1 MKHSLFFVFL
11 AFFLVACSKQESGEQ
26 ELLDSTAYRLPK
38 VIEYNSTSVQ
48 VVIDKPEI
56 GEVDVL
62 LVFHGTVSGDDKLL
76 DAANNALDV
85 FKKLLVN
92 NPVLIVSVAYPQ
104 EGLRMGDNIVYAEAA
119 LLWVQQKAAKELN
132 IKVKKVFMAGHS
144 QGGYV
149 VTRLN
154 TMHKTDGV
162 IANAPGPLNLVFRCR
177 LEENGQVARSKACEI
192 LQQTYGTTMQ
202 DSQAYFNRSLLNF
215 TENFQAD
222 IIFFQGLSDGPIQL
236 YSWPTFKS
244 QIQDCSNCADRLFI
258 DLPSMGHTALFESE
272 IAKNEFNTFLTDRQ

>member
-1 MKHSLFFVFL
+1 MKHSLFFVLL
-11 AFFLVACSKQESGEQ
+11 AFFLVTCSKKENSEQ
-26 ELLDSTAYRLPK
+26 EILDSNAYRVTK
-38 VIEYNSTSVQ
+38 VIEYNNKQVQ
-48 VVIDKPEI
+48 VVIDKPSI

-85 FKKLLVN
+85 FKNLLEIK
-92 NPVLIVSVAYPQ
+92 PIMIVSVAYPQ
-104 EGLRMGDNIVYAEAA
+104 EGLLIGDNIVDAEAA

-132 IKVKKVFMAGHS
+132 IRIKKVFMAGHS

-177 LEENGQVARSKACEI
+177 LEENGNIPKGKACTI
-192 LQQTYGTTMQ
+192 LQEEYGSTMQ
-202 DSQAYFNRSLLNF
+202 DSISYFNRSLLNF
-215 TENFQAD
+215 TSGFKSD
-222 IIFFQGLSDGPIQL
+222 ILFFQGLNDSPIQL
-236 YSWPTFKS
+236 YSWPNFKTS
-244 QIQDCSNCADRLFI
+244 IQECTTCAGRYFI
-258 DLPSMGHTALFESE
+258 DLPNLGHAALFESE
-272 IAKNEFNTFLTDRQ
+272 MAKMEFNSFLNERL